1 MQRSI
6 LLQIHHLLRVFHAE
20 TNRKRFC
27 LHDKILLLIQHPKR
41 VPRTVT
47 DCKTGGITGVGE
59 GFVFCTVKDGNAVYC
74 TVFFMNCREFCLE
87 MHLAAAGSDFFTD
100 ILHNLGKNISSDMR
114 LIHI

>member
-1 MQRSI
+1 MAVAIRI
-6 LLQIHHLLRVFHAE
+6 LIDKGLRVFHAH
-20 TNRKRFC
+20 TDRKSLR
-27 LHDKILLLIQHPKR
+27 LHGDSLCQKHFKGISG
-41 VPRTVT
+41 TVT
-47 DCKTGGITGVGE
+47 DCKTDGITGVGE

-74 TVFFMNCREFCLE
+74 AVFFMNCREFCLE